1 MLVLQKTPYSVNVTW
16 LLDLFS
22 RALIGFD
29 RVCRVWRSLGLLEK
43 EPRTQWH
50 LFQRPGYQASNKSD
64 VRTTDEVCLA
74 NCWWNEL
81 LVIKICKSKDLSAIR
96 YELWKTRKYYEK
108 RHRHWVIKIP
118 VQDKQK
124 AMPTILI
131 ETYARVLINK
141 WIN

>member
-1 MLVLQKTPYSVNVTW
+1 MVLRW
-16 LLDLFS
+16 ARAS
-22 RALIGFD
+22 RA
-29 RVCRVWRSLGLLEK
+29 R
-43 EPRTQWH
+43 
-50 LFQRPGYQASNKSD
+50 
-64 VRTTDEVCLA
+64 
-74 NCWWNEL
+74 EL
-81 LVIKICKSKDLSAIR
+81 R

-118 VQDKQK
+118 VQVKQK